1 MADALRWGILGTGNI
16 AGQFAAGM
24 AAARRGRLASVGSRS
39 PASAAAFAAKHGI
52 PRHGDYDALLADPTV
67 DAVYVSLPNALHG
80 RWTIAAL
87 EAGKHVL
94 CEKPMALDAA
104 EAAAMFDAAARHRRL
119 LIEAFMY
126 RCHPVTLAV
135 QRAVAGGA
143 IGQLRLVRTS
153 FCFRTTKVAGNVRFD
168 RGLGGGCL
176 MDVGCYCVNLSR
188 ALAGAEPTSMSAAAT
203 FHADSGV
210 DDGVV
215 GNLAFPDGVLASFA
229 CGMAAQADNTA
240 YVCGTDGFIEIPLP
254 WKPPTVGA
262 TYVVARGTPPKMD
275 GGVRP
280 TSSAPPP
287 RQVVAVPVDGSL
299 YGMEADAFAAAA
311 LDRATPFVTP
321 ADTIGNMR
329 ALDELRRQIG
339 LTFGGKAEGRRQ
351 KAE

>member
-1 MADALRWGILGTGNI
+1 MSDSIRWGILGTGNI

-24 AAARRGRLASVGSRS
+24 TAARRGRLAAVGSRS
-39 PASAAAFAAKHGI
+39 AESAAAFAAKHGV
-52 PRHGDYDALLADPTV
+52 PHHGDYASLLTDSTV
-67 DAVYVSLPNALHG
+67 DAVYVSLPNSMHK
-80 RWTIAAL
+80 RWSIAAL

-104 EAAAMFDAAARHRRL
+104 EAEAMFDAAQLHGRV

-135 QRAVAGGA
+135 QRAVADGV
-143 IGQLRLVRTS
+143 IGRLRLVRTS

-168 RGLGGGCL
+168 RSLGGGCL

-188 ALAGAEPTSMSAAAT
+188 TLAGAEPTSMSAAAT
-203 FHADSGV
+203 FHGTGV

-215 GNLAFPDGVLASFA
+215 GTMAFPSGVLASFT
-229 CGMAAQADNTA
+229 CGMGAQADNTA

-262 TYVVARGTPPKMD
+262 TYVLARATPPKMD
-275 GGVRP
+275 GGARP
-280 TSSAPPP
+280 ASSAPPP
-287 RQVVAVPVDGSL
+287 RQVVDVPVDGSL
-299 YGMEADAFAAAA
+299 YGMEADAFAAAV
-311 LDRATPFVTP
+311 LDGATPFVSR

-339 LTFGGKAEGRRQ
+339 LTFE
-351 KAE
+351 